1 MYNDHIN
8 SKFALMGFRCEFT
21 EKNVCEFCV
30 SLFQMQQ
37 SMINPVRVVHNRPEY
52 VPIKF
57 GCTMAEGKED
67 LFDIIKAMEIEFG
80 LDACLLGGDS
90 DQVLAS
96 CHSMRNLM
104 AVWHF

>member
-1 MYNDHIN
+1 MPRPGNFSDMWPNFVHMYNDHIN
-8 SKFALMGFRCEFT
+8 SKFALMGFECEFT

-37 SMINPVRVVHNRPEY
+37 SVINPVRVVHNRPEY

-67 LFDIIKAMEIEFG
+67 LFDIIKAMEIDCR
-80 LDACLLGGDS
+80 LDAYW
-90 DQVLAS
+90 VEI
-96 CHSMRNLM
+96 MIR
-104 AVWHF
+104 F